1 MDIQKLR
8 YFCCV
13 AKHLNFSKAAEEC
26 HIAQTAMSRSIARLE
41 EELGFRLFD
50 RTHHHVEL
58 SPAGVYFLPEALKI
72 VSAYDYARSSANE
85 ISHSSTT
92 RLEIAFSGYD
102 ECFVRF
108 YVSRFI
114 RAFPQCSLCLRTYHY
129 DDILEPLLI
138 GASDVIFTSQMRVD
152 NKANVREVLVSDSP
166 YVIGVGPSHP
176 LYALQAVTP
185 EQLNGQNFIHPSDI
199 NMSWSQKNVLGNI
212 FDHYD
217 IQPGRVTRSNSAL
230 GVTTMVDLGMG
241 ITFLSEDIVLDN
253 KNIRLL
259 PILHDKPVTK
269 RHVAA
274 ALLPVKRPVIQQF
287 LDFVESIPYRR
298 EDAGISL

>member
-1 MDIQKLR
+1 MDIQKLK

-50 RTHHHVEL
+50 RTHHYVEL
-58 SPAGVYFLPEALKI
+58 SPAGAYFLPEAMKI
-72 VSAYDYARSSANE
+72 VSAYEYARLSANE

-92 RLEIAFSGYD
+92 RLDIAFSGYD
-102 ECFVRF
+102 TNFVRF
-108 YVSRFI
+108 YVRRFMKLY
-114 RAFPQCSLCLRTYHY
+114 PQCSLCLRTYHY

-138 GASDVIFTSQMRVD
+138 GTSDIIFTSQIRVD
-152 NKANVREVLVSDSP
+152 NKENVREVLVSDSP

-176 LYALQAVTP
+176 LYALDAVTP

-199 NMSWSQKNVLGNI
+199 NMSWSQKNILDTV
-212 FDHYD
+212 FDHYG
-217 IQPGRVTRSNSAL
+217 IRPGRVTRSNSAL
-230 GVTTMVDLGMG
+230 GVAAMVDLGMG
-241 ITFLSEDIVLDN
+241 LTFLSEDIVLDN
-253 KNIRLL
+253 KNIRRL
-259 PILHDKPVTK
+259 PILHDRPVTK

-274 ALLPVKRPVIQQF
+274 ALTPVKRPIIRQF
-287 LDFVESIPYRR
+287 LDFVESTPFRR
-298 EDAGISL
+298 EDEGLS